1 TTSANCFCDAQEDS
15 PSASHTAILVHH
27 NMNRR
32 KTISLSSFPR
42 RNNRNCRRAQP
53 ASAAG
58 AAGERAEYKPDAQ
71 DVTSKVKS
79 GGGDAPRIL
88 VLAFESRGMVRH
100 GERRRE
106 S

>member
-1 TTSANCFCDAQEDS
+1 MHGQ
-15 PSASHTAILVHH
+15 
-27 NMNRR
+27 
-32 KTISLSSFPR
+32 
-42 RNNRNCRRAQP
+42 
-53 ASAAG
+53 
-58 AAGERAEYKPDAQ
+58 YKPDAQ

-106 S
+106 SGDARAEVLEDEEGKWMVLAMRDAVRGMAV